1 MEPLA
6 GSAED
11 GQPSNGNVRDLKK
24 EMAVFS
30 DRDFLWGLQRVEPLL
45 GDPRGRSPSGKFRKQ
60 PKGWIPVRCG
70 LPQCE
75 TCLTTSPRFRS
86 LGGRDGVVC
95 GFLCEARAGQHVRLY
110 RGRKFL
116 FDEMNRPNKAGSRDG
131 PKCKKGNVN

>member
-45 GDPRGRSPSGKFRKQ
+45 GDPRGRSPSGKFRE
-60 PKGWIPVRCG
+60 PPCRTAPVALWLATVRN
-70 LPQCE
+70 LPN
-75 TCLTTSPRFRS
+75 
-86 LGGRDGVVC
+86 
-95 GFLCEARAGQHVRLY
+95 Y
-110 RGRKFL
+110 
-116 FDEMNRPNKAGSRDG
+116 FD
-131 PKCKKGNVN
+131 VI